1 MKKQLILF
9 FLLLSTALSLK
20 AISLDT
26 IDAAVRIDLDLSICQ
41 GTVSDPGG
49 YSEGG
54 VYVDTLLV
62 NGQCTIRTIELAILP
77 TEVLPMDT
85 ICVEQFDFPT
95 GPSST
100 TGVFTSAVI
109 GENGCTAVQVTV
121 AFLKPD
127 DIFNYI
133 TPCSGII
140 YELPDGTLVSN
151 DTTIIREQFFGVC
164 SFNEFFTFE
173 FKEKPVQQEETTI
186 CANDTLVWNGVEI
199 TEPGT
204 YFSTTMYSDSTICD
218 AVVNELIV
226 SLDSAENCTGTVSV
240 ADSFVPE
247 LRIYPNPAND
257 FLNIFTEGN
266 IIDTQLEIL
275 DASGQRLIKATVQ
288 KNRKTI
294 DISELD
300 LGIYFLKV
308 VDKEHRIQT
317 QSFVKI

>member
-9 FLLLSTALSLK
+9 FLLVSTALALK

-62 NGQCTIRTIELAILP
+62 NGQCTIRTIELVIQ
-77 TEVLPMDT
+77 EIEELPMDT

-186 CANDTLVWNGVEI
+186 CANDTLIWNDVEI

-204 YFSTTMYSDSTICD
+204 YFSTTSYSDTTICD